1 MAKNHTSGK
10 TAENISYDVGKLKV
24 RHLFTRIPRDHSR
37 EANFCRA
44 EWGKPG

>member
-24 RHLFTRIPRDHSR
+24 RHLLYAHPTRP
-37 EANFCRA
+37 
-44 EWGKPG
+44 